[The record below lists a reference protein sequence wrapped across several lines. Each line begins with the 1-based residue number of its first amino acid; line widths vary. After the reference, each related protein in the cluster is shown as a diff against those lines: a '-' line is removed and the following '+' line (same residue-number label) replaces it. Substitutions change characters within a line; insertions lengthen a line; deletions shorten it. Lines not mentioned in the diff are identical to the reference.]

1 MKQPVHV
8 TVQMD
13 TVGTPVKVSVHI
25 ACMGS
30 KKTATVVQYVLDVVS
45 QVDPGRTSVLS

>member
-13 TVGTPVKVSVHI
+13 TVGIPVKVSAHI
-25 ACMGS
+25 AWDLKMCYS
-30 KKTATVVQYVLDVVS
+30 
-45 QVDPGRTSVLS
+45 RSVCS

>member
-13 TVGTPVKVSVHI
+13 TVGIPVKVSVHI

-30 KKTATVVQYVLDVVS
+30 KNLLQSFSMFLT
-45 QVDPGRTSVLS
+45 